1 MSYSIFNIIDQII
14 KPDNTESS
22 NNTNTNNIIKNL
34 NTIIDDQH
42 MEIKKLNKQ
51 ILKIKCDDDEIIKRL
66 DDKLF
71 ALRAE
76 LRRIYEENQQL
87 LDKIKEF
94 EQPPIEQKID

>member
-14 KPDNTESS
+14 KPDNMESS

-51 ILKIKCDDDEIIKRL
+51 ILKIKCDDDEIIKKL

-76 LRRIYEENQQL
+76 LRRIHEENQQL

-94 EQPPIEQKID
+94 EQPHIEQKID